1 MLGRK
6 SISLELT
13 AKKPNCIKV
22 QANRNY
28 GICDTLVG
36 HYVYNEKKQKRFV
49 IVKRLSDILS
59 HFQGRQINDSYV
71 ITHLKNVLTEKYEEL
86 F

>member
-6 SISLELT
+6 SIVFELT
-13 AKKPNCIKV
+13 IPGPKYIKV

-28 GICDTLVG
+28 GICDIVTG
-36 HYVYNEKKQKRFV
+36 YYNEKKRFV
-49 IVKRLSDILS
+49 VTKRLSDILT

-71 ITHLKNVLTEKYEEL
+71 MLHLKNVLTDEKE

>member
-6 SISLELT
+6 SIVLELT
-13 AKKPNCIKV
+13 AKKPNHIKV

-28 GICDTLVG
+28 DICHILVG

-49 IVKRLSDILS
+49 VTKRLSDILT

-71 ITHLKNVLTEKYEEL
+71 MLHLKNVLTDEKE

>member
-6 SISLELT
+6 SIVFELT
-13 AKKPNCIKV
+13 IPGPKYIKV

-28 GICDTLVG
+28 GICDIVTG
-36 HYVYNEKKQKRFV
+36 YYTYNEKKQKRFV
-49 IVKRLSDILS
+49 VTKRLSDILT

-71 ITHLKNVLTEKYEEL
+71 MLHLKNVLTDKKE